1 MSDAKTGNNILLLG
15 LVSLLNDISS
25 EIIQP
30 VLPLFLSSL
39 GGGSLAVG
47 LVGGFSEGL
56 PSLIKL
62 FSGCWSDRM
71 GRRKPLVV
79 GGYVL
84 SALGKIL
91 LAAAS
96 SWPAVFAL
104 KSLERCGKGLR
115 SAPRDAMIS
124 ESAPKN
130 SRGRGFGLHR
140 AMDSAG
146 AVIGSLL
153 AYSLWQAGLSY
164 SSIFLVAGALAL
176 LALLPFR
183 MVKES
188 YSAPKCDIQWKLSE
202 IPPDLRRF
210 LVIACLFALGNFSYM
225 FFILRAQGIFSG
237 SQAAASAIL
246 LYALF
251 NLTYALLALPAGIW
265 SDRIGRRK
273 VLAAGYGLFAMTAL
287 GFALVNSSAGL
298 IMLFALYGLVYALVD
313 GSERA
318 FVSDLSP
325 AGLRGSALGLYS
337 GALGLTAIASSL
349 MAGAI
354 WELLGPQAT
363 FIFGAVAAG
372 LAAVGLMAWR
382 IKEAGTNI
390 PVFAHKVRKR

>member
-1 MSDAKTGNNILLLG
+1 VSDAESEAKTGKNILLLG
-15 LVSLLNDISS
+15 LVSFLNDISS

-39 GGGSLAVG
+39 GVGSLAVG

-62 FSGCWSDRM
+62 LSGCWSDRM

-79 GGYVL
+79 GGYAL

-96 SWPAVFAL
+96 SWPAVFLL

-124 ESAPKN
+124 ESVSADA
-130 SRGRGFGLHR
+130 RGRGFGLHR

-153 AYSLWQAGLSY
+153 AYSLWQAGLSF
-164 SSIFLVAGALAL
+164 SSIFLVAGVLAL
-176 LALLPFR
+176 LALLPFAK
-183 MVKES
+183 VKES
-188 YSAPKCDIQWKLSE
+188 YSAPKCDYSWRLSD
-202 IPPDLRRF
+202 IPPDLGRF

-225 FFILRAQGIFSG
+225 FFILRAQGIFSEG
-237 SQAAASAIL
+237 QAAASAIL

-273 VLAAGYGLFAMTAL
+273 VLAAGYGLFALTAL
-287 GFALVNSSAGL
+287 GFALVKSLAGL
-298 IMLFALYGLVYALVD
+298 ILLFALYGLVYALVD

-325 AGLRGSALGLYS
+325 PGLRGSALGLYS
-337 GALGLTAIASSL
+337 GTLGLAAIASSL
-349 MAGAI
+349 LAGAI
-354 WELLGPQAT
+354 WELWGPEAT
-363 FIFGAVAAG
+363 FIFGAGAAG
-372 LAAVGLMAWR
+372 LAAVGLMGWR
-382 IKEAGTNI
+382 ERSGTQT
-390 PVFAHKVRKR
+390 

>member
-1 MSDAKTGNNILLLG
+1 MSDAESEAETGKNILLLG
-15 LVSLLNDISS
+15 LVSFLNDISS

-62 FSGCWSDRM
+62 LSGCWSDRI
-71 GRRKPLVV
+71 GRRRPLVV
-79 GGYVL
+79 GGYAL
-84 SALGKIL
+84 SALSKVL
-91 LAAAS
+91 LAGAS
-96 SWPAVFAL
+96 SWLAVFLL

-124 ESAPKN
+124 ESA
-130 SRGRGFGLHR
+130 SADARGRGFGLHR

-153 AYSLWQAGLSY
+153 AYSLWQMGLSY

-176 LALLPFR
+176 LALLPFVK
-183 MVKES
+183 VKES
-188 YSAPKCDIQWKLSE
+188 YSASKCDYSWRLSQF
-202 IPPDLRRF
+202 PPELCRF
-210 LVIACLFALGNFSYM
+210 LAIACLFALGNFSYM
-225 FFILRAQGIFSG
+225 FFILRAQGILSG

-265 SDRIGRRK
+265 SDRIGRKRI
-273 VLAAGYGLFAMTAL
+273 LALGYGLFALTAL
-287 GFALVNSSAGL
+287 GFATVSSQAGL
-298 IMLFALYGLVYALVD
+298 VMLFALYGLVYALVD

-337 GALGLTAIASSL
+337 GALGLAAIASSL
-349 MAGAI
+349 LAGAI
-354 WELLGPQAT
+354 WELWGQQAT
-363 FIFGAVAAG
+363 FIFGAGAAG
-372 LAAVGLMAWR
+372 MAAVGLMMWR
-382 IKEAGTNI
+382 ERSGIQT
-390 PVFAHKVRKR
+390 

>member
-1 MSDAKTGNNILLLG
+1 
-15 LVSLLNDISS
+15 
-25 EIIQP
+25 
-30 VLPLFLSSL
+30 
-39 GGGSLAVG
+39 
-47 LVGGFSEGL
+47 
-56 PSLIKL
+56 
-62 FSGCWSDRM
+62 
-71 GRRKPLVV
+71 
-79 GGYVL
+79 
-84 SALGKIL
+84 
-91 LAAAS
+91 
-96 SWPAVFAL
+96 
-104 KSLERCGKGLR
+104 
-115 SAPRDAMIS
+115 MIS
-124 ESAPKN
+124 ESARAEA
-130 SRGRGFGLHR
+130 RGRGFGLHR

-210 LVIACLFALGNFSYM
+210 LMIACLFALGNFSYM

-237 SQAAASAIL
+237 SRAAASAIL

-273 VLAAGYGLFAMTAL
+273 VLAAGYGLFALIAL
-287 GFALVNSSAGL
+287 GFAIVKSPAGL
-298 IMLFALYGLVYALVD
+298 IILFALYGLVYALVD

-325 AGLRGSALGLYS
+325 PGLRGSALGLYS

-349 MAGAI
+349 LAGAT
-354 WELLGPQAT
+354 WERWGAQAT
-363 FIFGAVAAG
+363 FVFGAGAAG
-372 LAAVGLMAWR
+372 MAAVGLMAWR
-382 IKEAGTNI
+382 
-390 PVFAHKVRKR
+390 KRSGIQP

>member
-1 MSDAKTGNNILLLG
+1 MSDAQSEAKTGKNILLLG
-15 LVSLLNDISS
+15 LVSFLNDISS

-62 FSGCWSDRM
+62 LSGCWSDRI
-71 GRRKPLVV
+71 GRRRPLVV
-79 GGYVL
+79 GGYAL

-91 LAAAS
+91 LAWAS
-96 SWPAVFAL
+96 SWTSVFVL

-124 ESAPKN
+124 ESAPADA
-130 SRGRGFGLHR
+130 RGRGFGLHR

-146 AVIGSLL
+146 AVMGSLL
-153 AYSLWQAGLSY
+153 AYSLWQMGLSY

-176 LALLPFR
+176 LALLPFLK
-183 MVKES
+183 VKES
-188 YSAPKCDIQWKLSE
+188 YSAPKCDIHWKLSE

-210 LVIACLFALGNFSYM
+210 MVIACLFALGNFSYM

-265 SDRIGRRK
+265 SDRIGRKRI
-273 VLAAGYGLFAMTAL
+273 LALGYGLFALTAL
-287 GFALVNSSAGL
+287 GFAIVSSQAGL
-298 IMLFALYGLVYALVD
+298 VMLFALYGLVYALVD

-325 AGLRGSALGLYS
+325 PGLRGIALGLYS
-337 GALGLTAIASSL
+337 GALGLAAIASSL
-349 MAGAI
+349 LAGAV
-354 WELLGPQAT
+354 WELWGQQAT
-363 FIFGAVAAG
+363 FIFGAGAAG
-372 LAAVGLMAWR
+372 MAAVGLMMWR
-382 IKEAGTNI
+382 ERSGIQT
-390 PVFAHKVRKR
+390 

>member
-1 MSDAKTGNNILLLG
+1 MSDDKTGRNILLLG

-30 VLPLFLSSL
+30 VLPLFIASL
-39 GGGSLAVG
+39 GGGTLAVG

-79 GGYVL
+79 GGYAL

-91 LAAAS
+91 LAAAE
-96 SWPAVFAL
+96 SWLAVFLA

-115 SAPRDAMIS
+115 SGPRDAMIS
-124 ESAPKN
+124 ESVAPGG
-130 SRGRGFGLHR
+130 RGRGFGLHR
-140 AMDSAG
+140 AMDSTG

-153 AYSLWQAGLSY
+153 AYSLWQMGFSY
-164 SSIFLVAGALAL
+164 SSIFLVAGVLAL
-176 LALLPFR
+176 LALLPFAK
-183 MVKES
+183 VKES
-188 YSAPKCDIQWKLSE
+188 YSAPKCDYSWRLSD
-202 IPPDLRRF
+202 IPPDLGRF
-210 LVIACLFALGNFSYM
+210 LVFACLFALGNFSYM

-237 SQAAASAIL
+237 GEAAASAIL

-265 SDRIGRRK
+265 SDRIGRKR
-273 VLAAGYGLFAMTAL
+273 VLAAGYGLFALTAL
-287 GFALVNSSAGL
+287 GFALVSSRVGL

-325 AGLRGSALGLYS
+325 PGLRGSALGLYS
-337 GALGLTAIASSL
+337 GALGLAAIASSL
-349 MAGAI
+349 LAGAI
-354 WELLGPQAT
+354 WELWGQQAT
-363 FIFGAVAAG
+363 FIFGAGAAG
-372 LAAVGLMAWR
+372 LAAVGLMMWR
-382 IKEAGTNI
+382 EWSGIQ
-390 PVFAHKVRKR
+390 P

>member
-1 MSDAKTGNNILLLG
+1 VSDTESEAKTGKNILLLG

-62 FSGCWSDRM
+62 LSGCWSDRM
-71 GRRKPLVV
+71 GRRRPLVV
-79 GGYVL
+79 GGYAL

-91 LAAAS
+91 LAAAQ
-96 SWPAVFAL
+96 SWPAVFVL

-153 AYSLWQAGLSY
+153 AYSLWQMGLSF

-176 LALLPFR
+176 LALLPFAK
-183 MVKES
+183 VKES
-188 YSAPKCDIQWKLSE
+188 YSAPKCDYSWRLSD
-202 IPPDLRRF
+202 IPPDLGRF
-210 LVIACLFALGNFSYM
+210 LVLACLFALGNFSYM

-251 NLTYALLALPAGIW
+251 NLIYALLALPAGIW
-265 SDRIGRRK
+265 SDRIGRK
-273 VLAAGYGLFAMTAL
+273 KILALGYGLFALTAL
-287 GFALVNSSAGL
+287 GFALVSSQTGL
-298 IMLFALYGLVYALVD
+298 VMLFALYGLVYALVD

-325 AGLRGSALGLYS
+325 SGLRGSALGLYS

-349 MAGAI
+349 LAGAI
-354 WELLGPQAT
+354 WELWGQQAT
-363 FIFGAVAAG
+363 FIFGAGAAG
-372 LAAVGLMAWR
+372 LAAVGLMVWR
-382 IKEAGTNI
+382 ERSGIQT
-390 PVFAHKVRKR
+390 

>member
-1 MSDAKTGNNILLLG
+1 VSDAASQAKTGKNILLLG

-30 VLPLFLSSL
+30 VLPLFLASL

-62 FSGCWSDRM
+62 LSGCWSDRM

-79 GGYVL
+79 GGYAL

-124 ESAPKN
+124 ESA
-130 SRGRGFGLHR
+130 SAEARGRGFGLHR

-164 SSIFLVAGALAL
+164 SSIFLVAGVLAL
-176 LALLPFR
+176 LALLPFFK
-183 MVKES
+183 VKES
-188 YSAPKCDIQWKLSE
+188 YSTPKCDYSWRLSD
-202 IPPDLRRF
+202 IPLDLGRF
-210 LVIACLFALGNFSYM
+210 LVLACLFALGNFSYM

-273 VLAAGYGLFAMTAL
+273 VLAAGYGLFALTAL
-287 GFALVNSSAGL
+287 GFALVKSPAGL
-298 IMLFALYGLVYALVD
+298 ILLFALYGLVYALVD

-325 AGLRGSALGLYS
+325 SGLRGSALGLYS
-337 GALGLTAIASSL
+337 GALGLAAIASSFL
-349 MAGAI
+349 AGAI
-354 WELLGPQAT
+354 WVLWGQQAT
-363 FIFGAVAAG
+363 FILGAVAAG
-372 LAAVGLMAWR
+372 MAAVGLMVWAR
-382 IKEAGTNI
+382 S
-390 PVFAHKVRKR
+390 

>member
-1 MSDAKTGNNILLLG
+1 MSEAESETKTGKNILLLG
-15 LVSLLNDISS
+15 LVSLLNDVSS

-30 VLPLFLSSL
+30 ILPLFLSSL

-79 GGYVL
+79 GGYAL

-91 LAAAS
+91 LASAQ
-96 SWPAVFAL
+96 SWPAVFVL
-104 KSLERCGKGLR
+104 KGLERCGKGLR

-124 ESAPKN
+124 ESA
-130 SRGRGFGLHR
+130 SAEARGRGFGLHR

-164 SSIFLVAGALAL
+164 SSIFLVAGGLAL
-176 LALLPFR
+176 LALLPFFK
-183 MVKES
+183 VKES
-188 YSAPKCDIQWKLSE
+188 YSAPECDLHWRLSD
-202 IPPDLRRF
+202 IPPDLGRF
-210 LVIACLFALGNFSYM
+210 LVLACLFALGNFSYM
-225 FFILRAQGIFSG
+225 FFILRAQEIFSG

-251 NLTYALLALPAGIW
+251 NLVYALLALPAGIW
-265 SDRIGRRK
+265 SDRIGRKK
-273 VLAAGYGLFAMTAL
+273 VLAAGYGLFALTAL
-287 GFALVNSSAGL
+287 GFALVSSSASL
-298 IMLFALYGLVYALVD
+298 IILFALYGLVYALVD

-349 MAGAI
+349 LAGAI
-354 WELLGPQAT
+354 WELWGQQAT
-363 FIFGAVAAG
+363 FIFGAGAAG
-372 LAAVGLMAWR
+372 MAAVGLMVWR
-382 IKEAGTNI
+382 ERSGIQI
-390 PVFAHKVRKR
+390 

>member
-1 MSDAKTGNNILLLG
+1 MSDAEPEAKTGKNILLLG
-15 LVSLLNDISS
+15 LVSFLNDISS

-62 FSGCWSDRM
+62 FSGCWSDRI

-79 GGYVL
+79 GGYAL

-91 LAAAS
+91 LALAS
-96 SWPAVFAL
+96 SWPAVFML

-153 AYSLWQAGLSY
+153 AYSLWQMGLSF
-164 SSIFLVAGALAL
+164 STIFLVAGALAM
-176 LALLPFR
+176 LALLPFVK
-183 MVKES
+183 VKES
-188 YSAPKCDIQWKLSE
+188 YSAPKCDYSWRLSD
-202 IPPDLRRF
+202 IPPDLGRF
-210 LVIACLFALGNFSYM
+210 LAIACLFALGNFSYM

-237 SQAAASAIL
+237 GEAAASAIL

-251 NLTYALLALPAGIW
+251 NLIYALLALPAGIW
-265 SDRIGRRK
+265 SDRIGRK
-273 VLAAGYGLFAMTAL
+273 KILALGYGLFALTAL
-287 GFALVNSSAGL
+287 GFAIVSSQTGL

-325 AGLRGSALGLYS
+325 VSLRGSALGIYS

-349 MAGAI
+349 LAGAI
-354 WELLGPQAT
+354 WELWGQQAT
-363 FIFGAVAAG
+363 FVFGAG
-372 LAAVGLMAWR
+372 
-382 IKEAGTNI
+382 
-390 PVFAHKVRKR
+390 

>member
-1 MSDAKTGNNILLLG
+1 MSNAESGAKTGKNILLLG
-15 LVSLLNDISS
+15 LVSFLNDISS

-39 GGGSLAVG
+39 GGGSIAVG
-47 LVGGFSEGL
+47 LVGGSSEGL

-62 FSGCWSDRM
+62 FSGCWSDRI
-71 GRRKPLVV
+71 GRRRTLVV
-79 GGYVL
+79 GGYAL
-84 SALGKIL
+84 SALGKVL
-91 LAAAS
+91 LAGAS
-96 SWPAVFAL
+96 SWPAVFLL

-124 ESAPKN
+124 EFAPKD

-153 AYSLWQAGLSY
+153 AYSLWQMGFSY

-176 LALLPFR
+176 LALLPFTK
-183 MVKES
+183 VKES
-188 YSAPKCDIQWKLSE
+188 YSAPKCEHSWRLSE
-202 IPPDLRRF
+202 LPPDLLRF
-210 LVIACLFALGNFSYM
+210 LAIACLFALGNFSYM

-265 SDRIGRRK
+265 SDRIGRKRI
-273 VLAAGYGLFAMTAL
+273 LAMGYGLFALTAL
-287 GFALVNSSAGL
+287 GFATVSSQAGL
-298 IMLFALYGLVYALVD
+298 IILFVLYGLVYALVD

-325 AGLRGSALGLYS
+325 PGLRGSALGLYS
-337 GALGLTAIASSL
+337 GALGLAAIASSL
-349 MAGAI
+349 LAGAI
-354 WELLGPQAT
+354 WELWGQQVT

-372 LAAVGLMAWR
+372 MAAVGLMVWWER
-382 IKEAGTNI
+382 SGMQT
-390 PVFAHKVRKR
+390 

>member
-1 MSDAKTGNNILLLG
+1 VSDAASQAKTGKNILLLG

-30 VLPLFLSSL
+30 VLPLFLASL

-47 LVGGFSEGL
+47 LIGGFSEGL

-62 FSGCWSDRM
+62 LSGCWSDHM

-79 GGYVL
+79 AGYAL

-96 SWPAVFAL
+96 SWPAVFLL

-124 ESAPKN
+124 ESASAKA
-130 SRGRGFGLHR
+130 RGRGFGLHR

-153 AYSLWQAGLSY
+153 AYSLWQMGFTY
-164 SSIFLVAGALAL
+164 SSIFLVAGVLAL
-176 LALLPFR
+176 LALLPFAK
-183 MVKES
+183 VKES
-188 YSAPKCDIQWKLSE
+188 YGAPECNLHWRLSD
-202 IPPDLRRF
+202 IPPDLGRF

-265 SDRIGRRK
+265 SDRIGRKRI
-273 VLAAGYGLFAMTAL
+273 LAIGYGLFALTAL
-287 GFALVNSSAGL
+287 GFALVKSPAGL
-298 IMLFALYGLVYALVD
+298 ILLFALYGLVYALVD

-325 AGLRGSALGLYS
+325 SGLRGSALGLYS
-337 GALGLTAIASSL
+337 GALGLAAIASSL
-349 MAGAI
+349 LAGAI
-354 WELLGPQAT
+354 WELWGPEIT
-363 FIFGAVAAG
+363 FIFGAGAAG
-372 LAAVGLMAWR
+372 LAAVGLMVWAR
-382 IKEAGTNI
+382 S
-390 PVFAHKVRKR
+390 

>member
-1 MSDAKTGNNILLLG
+1 MSDAEPEAKTGKNILLLG
-15 LVSLLNDISS
+15 LVSFLNDISS

-62 FSGCWSDRM
+62 FSGCWSDRI

-79 GGYVL
+79 GGYAL

-91 LAAAS
+91 LALAS
-96 SWPAVFAL
+96 SWSAVFML
-104 KSLERCGKGLR
+104 KILERCGKGLR
-115 SAPRDAMIS
+115 SPPRDAMIS
-124 ESAPKN
+124 ESA
-130 SRGRGFGLHR
+130 SAAARGRGFGLHR

-153 AYSLWQAGLSY
+153 AYSLWQMGLSF
-164 SSIFLVAGALAL
+164 STIFLVAGALAL
-176 LALLPFR
+176 LALLPFAK
-183 MVKES
+183 VKES
-188 YSAPKCDIQWKLSE
+188 YSAPKCDYSWRLSQL
-202 IPPDLRRF
+202 PPDLLNF
-210 LVIACLFALGNFSYM
+210 LAIACLFALGNFSYM

-237 SQAAASAIL
+237 GEAAASAIL

-251 NLTYALLALPAGIW
+251 NLIYALLALPAGIW
-265 SDRIGRRK
+265 SDRIGRK
-273 VLAAGYGLFAMTAL
+273 KILALGYGLFALTAL
-287 GFALVNSSAGL
+287 GFAIVSSQTGLV
-298 IMLFALYGLVYALVD
+298 MLFALYGLVYALVD

-337 GALGLTAIASSL
+337 GALGLAAIASSL
-349 MAGAI
+349 LAGAI
-354 WELLGPQAT
+354 WELWGQQAT

-372 LAAVGLMAWR
+372 LAAVGLMMWR
-382 IKEAGTNI
+382 ERSGIQT
-390 PVFAHKVRKR
+390 